1 MGEKIDVGGPQVGPV
16 KLLGVTFKATRPD
29 ELEIQLEFQC
39 DKGKDQ
45 MVSYEVAL
53 LDGAG
58 APLLSVK
65 GKKGV
70 EEKDRA
76 TLKLKQRVDPGL
88 FETARSF
95 RVTFSSV
102 PD

>member
-1 MGEKIDVGGPQVGPV
+1 MT
-16 KLLGVTFKATRPD
+16 LLGVTFKATRPD
-29 ELEIQLEFQC
+29 ELDAQIEFLC
-39 DKGKDQ
+39 AKGHDQ
-45 MVSYEVAL
+45 AVTYELVL
-53 LDGAG
+53 LDSAG

-65 GKKGV
+65 GRKVV
-70 EEKDRA
+70 EEKDHGTA
-76 TLKLKQRVDPGL
+76 KIKQQVDPGL